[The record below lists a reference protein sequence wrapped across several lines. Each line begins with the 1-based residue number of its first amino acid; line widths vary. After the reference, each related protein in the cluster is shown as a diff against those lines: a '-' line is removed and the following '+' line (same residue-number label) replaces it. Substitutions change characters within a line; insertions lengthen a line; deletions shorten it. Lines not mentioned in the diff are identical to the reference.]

1 MKYSFNLTNKK
12 NILSFLFG
20 LICFLYFSIRFAE
33 TKYYSVGYG
42 DPLNE
47 KQCVYRGKLDTNY
60 CYTENINN
68 YPKGA
73 LYGLV
78 IGTSL
83 FIVLSIIK
91 KRTKS

>member
-1 MKYSFNLTNKK
+1 MKHYFNLINKK

-33 TKYYSVGYG
+33 TKYYQLGY
-42 DPLNE
+42 DNPLNE
-47 KQCVYRGKLDTNY
+47 KQCINYGKLDTNY
-60 CYTENINN
+60 CYTEKINN

-78 IGTSL
+78 LGTSL
-83 FIVLSIIK
+83 FVVLSIIK
-91 KRTKS
+91 KRIKP